1 LTVLLPAVVPV
12 GLIILIGFIAGRT
25 LSLEDKT
32 LSQLTLYILAP
43 ALIADSLYQATL
55 SAQSTAGLLVGFA
68 LISVLLYLAAWGL
81 GKLLK
86 LPNSSQKSLMA
97 TTLFPNAGNL
107 GLPLTAFAFG
117 DAGLERAVVYLIASS
132 ILLFGI
138 GPALLRGGGVV
149 DSVRL
154 TLKLPL
160 FWAMLGGVVLRLLP
174 IELPLRL
181 GEGIERLGQA
191 AIPIALI
198 ILGMQLASTRFEV
211 GIYEGFATAL
221 RLLGAPL
228 IAYAVARVLQL
239 EGLDLQVLVLQSAM
253 PAAVNSVVVVSEF
266 GGDTPRTART
276 VVVSTLASFATLP
289 LVLWATGGG

>member
-1 LTVLLPAVVPV
+1 MTVLLPAVVPV

-43 ALIADSLYQATL
+43 ALIADNLYRTTL

-68 LISVLLYLAAWGL
+68 IISVLLYVAAWGL

-86 LPNSSQKSLMA
+86 LSDSSQKSLMA

-107 GLPLTAFAFG
+107 GLPLTAFALG
-117 DAGLERAVVYLIASS
+117 DAGLERAIVYLIASS

-138 GPALLRGGGVV
+138 GPALLRGGGIAYG
-149 DSVRL
+149 VRL

-160 FWAMLGGVVLRLLP
+160 FWAMVGGVILRLLP

-191 AIPIALI
+191 AIPVALI
-198 ILGMQLASTRFEV
+198 ILGMQLASTRFNV
-211 GIYEGFATAL
+211 GMYEGFAATL

-289 LVLWATGGG
+289 LVLWATGSG